1 MITVESEYEG
11 NHFSAT
17 VSTLTDA
24 YKVCDLKTA
33 DGAKNVHILIDGKR
47 LDSDEVK
54 NGIAW

>member
-17 VSTLTDA
+17 VSTLSDA
-24 YKVCDLKTA
+24 YLVRSIKVA
-33 DGAKNVHILIDGKR
+33 DGAENVHILVDGKP

-54 NGIAW
+54 NSTAW